1 LVSLALRQR
10 DIARLYPANIRTP
23 TARPMVARKS
33 RKSGGDTA
41 AAIIPGTPPP
51 KNRGA
56 KKLLSCAMTT
66 APVAKNSALSISRG
80 QPARAATQYPT
91 RHRDGPGKCCHAY
104 DQQNV
109 DDRGSHD
116 IAQCNIR
123 HTAQRGDI
131 SHQTLGRRRADTLP
145 PSGQSRAAISP
156 TPGGPDAA
164 PHQRITTQKKA
175 DQSGEDIKVIQ

>member
-1 LVSLALRQR
+1 LRQR

-23 TARPMVARKS
+23 YRAPDGCPQEQKVRR
-33 RKSGGDTA
+33 RHGGSNNPRHA
-41 AAIIPGTPPP
+41 PP